1 MRQRSIKFLRV
12 LRRALTNHVS
22 LLRYKSEILKNS
34 SYLQIGGMTNY
45 KGSQTFSRIL
55 RNGALWNLLMTHGPV
70 RAVSAAL
77 HTTPIGGGHA
87 VTGDQ
92 NSVPSP
98 LSPKRMLRSP
108 KLKYEALE
116 INEIRGPF
124 ERKVLMLYSYFG
136 VLWEQGIYTLHCCWG
151 PLWKQSSL
159 LMHYS
164 CCWAPLKARNFTH
177 YSCKGG
183 PEASASL
190 FSLKHTTVYNPDNGL
205 IWEYETDW
213 TRSAS
218 SDYPTFSPDV
228 RT

>member
-1 MRQRSIKFLRV
+1 MFHYSGISQKVWKIPVICRLVEWLIIKV
-12 LRRALTNHVS
+12 LKLFQEFCVTVPFEICWWLTVQ
-22 LLRYKSEILKNS
+22 SEPYQPHS
-34 SYLQIGGMTNY
+34 
-45 KGSQTFSRIL
+45 
-55 RNGALWNLLMTHGPV
+55 THP
-70 RAVSAAL
+70 
-77 HTTPIGGGHA
+77 PIGGGHA

-92 NSVPSP
+92 NSVPSS

-124 ERKVLMLYSYFG
+124 ERKVLMRYSYFG

-190 FSLKHTTVYNPDNGL
+190 IFP
-205 IWEYETDW
+205 
-213 TRSAS
+213 
-218 SDYPTFSPDV
+218 
-228 RT
+228 